1 MKKVILGGI
10 AIGAVGLI
18 AKKYLDSKAKEGY
31 MDTGEYILAQIGEI
45 LESIESKAQAIS
57 KKVDDYLENTDF
69 STLDKIDAMLGGKI
83 TNTLLSVGDFV
94 DAASNTFDNLVGKSS
109 LFSPLDKA
117 GFALNNL
124 AMTLESKY
132 SDEEAIRK
140 AYESFQ
146 NAYKELQQ
154 YNEEN
159 PQWIEDEYKT
169 DSLNDI
175 ANLSQAFNKCE
186 SNIDAIIDAVA
197 KSKH

>member
-1 MKKVILGGI
+1 
-10 AIGAVGLI
+10 
-18 AKKYLDSKAKEGY
+18 
-31 MDTGEYILAQIGEI
+31 
-45 LESIESKAQAIS
+45 
-57 KKVDDYLENTDF
+57 
-69 STLDKIDAMLGGKI
+69 
-83 TNTLLSVGDFV
+83 
-94 DAASNTFDNLVGKSS
+94 
-109 LFSPLDKA
+109 
-117 GFALNNL
+117 
-124 AMTLESKY
+124 MTLESKY

>member
-1 MKKVILGGI
+1 
-10 AIGAVGLI
+10 
-18 AKKYLDSKAKEGY
+18 
-31 MDTGEYILAQIGEI
+31 
-45 LESIESKAQAIS
+45 
-57 KKVDDYLENTDF
+57 
-69 STLDKIDAMLGGKI
+69 MLGGKI